1 MRLRHAARKG
11 PAGVVG
17 FMGGDPPCA
26 QEEDWRARESAILAL
41 GAISEGCAA
50 GLLGHLAEMV
60 RALQNSWQSDT
71 DQHSLRRQSWRHDV
85 PGPSLWRFQGAGGR

>member
-1 MRLRHAARKG
+1 MACMQPRLTGACAGHRGLARVRDTGMRR
-11 PAGVVG
+11 V
-17 FMGGDPPCA
+17 CA

-60 RALQNSWQSDT
+60 RARP
-71 DQHSLRRQSWRHDV
+71 HCSL
-85 PGPSLWRFQGAGGR
+85 